1 MLKPTNNNNN
11 LRGIR
16 VYLGGNIEN
25 SIDPYGWRNELTSEL
40 SKLGIICL
48 DPTKNILEN
57 HPQETEYFKNN
68 LRQLREKRQWKKIK
82 KLIEPIISRDLRAI
96 DISDVIIFRLEPD
109 KPTWG
114 TVHEL
119 VVSLNQK
126 KPVLILIDDMKRF
139 PIWFAGLINMNMVFE
154 KIENLIKYFC
164 NINNGTV
171 IPDPHYWKFLLK
183 ELR

>member
-1 MLKPTNNNNN
+1 MFKQINTGTFYN
-11 LRGIR
+11 IR

-25 SIDPYGWRNELTSEL
+25 SVDPYGWRNELTSEL

-57 HPQETEYFKNN
+57 HPQETEYFKRN
-68 LRQLREKRQWKKIK
+68 LKQLREQKQWKKIK
-82 KLIEPIISRDLRAI
+82 ELISPIISRDLRAI
-96 DISDVIIFRLEPD
+96 DLSDIIIFRLEPD
-109 KPTWG
+109 RPTWG

-126 KPVLILIDDMKRF
+126 KPVLILIDDIKRF
-139 PIWFAGLINMNMVFE
+139 PIWFAGLVNMDMVFE
-154 KIENLIKYFC
+154 KIENIVEYFYG
-164 NINNGTV
+164 IESGV
-171 IPDPHYWKFLLK
+171 IVPDPRYWKFLLK